1 MSRPRRVG
9 AVVRHGRDA
18 AGLDASAHRRC
29 DLGQS
34 HDFHYLWLRDN
45 CRCPECR
52 DPDAWERLFD
62 TVAMPQDLTPRRI
75 DGAIS
80 DSPTTSTTCGCGTTA
95 DALNVAT
102 PTRGSGCST
111 RSRCRRT

>member
-75 DGAIS
+75 DGADGLLIEWPDGHHTQLS
-80 DSPTTSTTCGCGTTA
+80 A
-95 DALNVAT
+95 DWLWK
-102 PTRGSGCST
+102 
-111 RSRCRRT
+111 